1 MAPMPEEAP
10 VTRAVPW
17 VWTEFMTVLLDRRG
31 SKKKRLPTFKML
43 QSAIDLLYA

>member
-17 VWTEFMTVLLDRRG
+17 VWGEFMGILLGKFWRG
-31 SKKKRLPTFKML
+31 GSLNPSITYII
-43 QSAIDLLYA
+43 SII